1 MCFAS
6 FERKAHYVYA
16 NNSINTDAQTIS
28 GEIVCVRSTRVLVGG
43 SHSSVQYSVRG
54 WIYTQ
59 RYGPAATTLGSG
71 DPCWRFAV
79 TGTVLYSSL
88 LGVWWAFI
96 FPALAIL
103 LAVYFRRAED
113 PAYQISAATGPM
125 GRPE

>member
-1 MCFAS
+1 MVFLS
-6 FERKAHYVYA
+6 YV
-16 NNSINTDAQTIS
+16 S
-28 GEIVCVRSTRVLVGG
+28 
-43 SHSSVQYSVRG
+43 
-54 WIYTQ
+54 
-59 RYGPAATTLGSG
+59 YGLSL
-71 DPCWRFAV
+71 
-79 TGTVLYSSL
+79 LYSSL